1 MTNAGTPPPYLV
13 DVLTRAMSKKPVHW
27 AVPDCGLSSAH
38 RFSVTFEDGSKVFVK
53 AAVDELTAQWLR
65 TEHLVLSSVRSE
77 VMPDVVG
84 WIDQPGSHPV
94 LLSRDL
100 SDAYWPA
107 SHSGVTWREGDFDRL
122 FNSIRALSSCEVPP
136 ALAALQNRKAS
147 VWTEIASDPGAFL
160 AFGVCSPG
168 WLNSAA
174 GVLAEAEMNADVTG
188 DCLVHGDIRSDN
200 ICIAGSTAMFVDWS
214 HAARGS
220 ARYDLACVLPTL
232 CLEGGPAPYLMMPD
246 GGPEAALLCAG
257 LVRRLMQD
265 DAMPEWL
272 KVVFRRLIAI
282 ELEWAAQCL
291 ELDQPAG

>member
-1 MTNAGTPPPYLV
+1 MTNASAPPPYLV
-13 DVLTRAMSKKPVHW
+13 DLLTHSINKKPVHW

-53 AAVDELTAQWLR
+53 AAVDALTAQWLR
-65 TEHLVLSSVRSE
+65 TEHLVLSSVRTA
-77 VMPDVVG
+77 VMPDVVA
-84 WIDQPGSHPV
+84 WIDQPGTYPV

-107 SHSGVTWREGDFDRL
+107 SHSGVTWREGDFNRL
-122 FNSIRALSSCEVPP
+122 FSSIRALSSCEAPP
-136 ALAALQNRKAS
+136 SLAALQNRQAPA
-147 VWTEIASDPGAFL
+147 WMEIANDPGGFL
-160 AFGVCSPG
+160 ALGVCSPE
-168 WLNSAA
+168 WFRSSAGA
-174 GVLAEAEMNADVTG
+174 LAEAEMNADITG

-232 CLEGGPAPYLMMPD
+232 CLEGGPAPYLVMPD
-246 GGPEAALLCAG
+246 GGGEAALMCAG
-257 LVRRLMQD
+257 LVRRLIQD

-272 KVVFRRLIAI
+272 KSVFRRLIAI

-291 ELDQPAG
+291 GLDQPAG